1 MSLPAVTT
9 RSPAR
14 QTTLL
19 AFQGIE
25 RPVALVDCRE
35 LADAIAA
42 VLRGWRIREIPAAGA
57 AAPVITIRK
66 TRKGYQR
73 RSEWA
78 SEPAVVRDEV
88 DAVGELLPDL
98 INSFVADTSSL
109 LCLHAAAVALEQG
122 LVIIPSTDCL
132 VKATIAVHLAAAGG
146 RLFAA
151 DVLALD
157 SNNNAV
163 APGVLPRLPL
173 PVPEAEGEQ
182 FRDFVRRRRGPRGK
196 DHLFVDL
203 TEQELAPFGTAA
215 PICGVVLLQHG
226 PATRSELMPATEAE
240 VLKEM
245 IPRSTARNASAVDRL
260 DRLRAIIHGT
270 PCFNLRYT
278 TGEETVRL
286 LQDEFG
292 PAADEPAANFG
303 PPWKDDPSLGTEK
316 PLPPEPRPDYR
327 HCRIYWRLEMAA
339 QPGS

>member
-132 VKATIAVHLAAAGG
+132 EAV
-146 RLFAA
+146 
-151 DVLALD
+151 
-157 SNNNAV
+157 SK
-163 APGVLPRLPL
+163 GVEW
-173 PVPEAEGEQ
+173 PVSMWFQEG
-182 FRDFVRRRRGPRGK
+182 
-196 DHLFVDL
+196 
-203 TEQELAPFGTAA
+203 
-215 PICGVVLLQHG
+215 C
-226 PATRSELMPATEAE
+226 
-240 VLKEM
+240 
-245 IPRSTARNASAVDRL
+245 
-260 DRLRAIIHGT
+260 
-270 PCFNLRYT
+270 
-278 TGEETVRL
+278 
-286 LQDEFG
+286 
-292 PAADEPAANFG
+292 
-303 PPWKDDPSLGTEK
+303 
-316 PLPPEPRPDYR
+316 
-327 HCRIYWRLEMAA
+327 
-339 QPGS
+339 